1 MIKFFR
7 KIRYDL
13 MKQNKTSKY
22 LKYAIGEIALVMIGI
37 LLALQV
43 NEWNKERNRKMS
55 EQVVIEQLIT
65 DLSQSQHE
73 LEEQKARNLRN
84 ARAYSQVLRAYWK
97 TNLPENIQKY
107 VRGGG
112 GSDVY
117 SPVLGTAQSLINSG
131 RLDIISSKMLKS
143 DIVAYVEEVGYRLK
157 DVNRYEESY
166 FRPGIALLK
175 EAIPSSYRS
184 KEFINK
190 SSESFKNDWNYKNN
204 LNWRPAIVEKVPFK
218 TDLQQLF
225 EDKSFFKANQKLFI
239 YHRNISWRYDDI
251 LEMTNKLLVK
261 LYLASDQHHELGK
274 KLGDSNYY
282 LVFEAEDLA
291 LLKQADALLSNP
303 SKWNK
308 SDDGI
313 CEDDSANEK
322 FSLICALR
330 TASQDVLG
338 EWKEDP
344 YSPAIRLVL
353 LKLLEDKNRRYV
365 GNMIREW
372 NNHLDT
378 TFDDV
383 KNLLKESM
391 KIIENQIATN
401 D

>member
-7 KIRYDL
+7 KIR
-13 MKQNKTSKY
+13 QNLLNEGKTTKY
-22 LKYAIGEIALVMIGI
+22 FKYAIGEVVLVMIGI

-43 NEWNKERNRKMS
+43 NEWNNERNRKKS
-55 EQVVIEQLIT
+55 EQIVIEQLIT

-73 LEEQKARNLRN
+73 LEEQQAMNLRS

-97 TNLPENIQKY
+97 TNLPVNIEKY

-112 GSDVY
+112 GSNVY

-131 RLDIISSKMLKS
+131 RLDIISSKVLKS

-157 DVNRYEESY
+157 DVSRYEESY
-166 FRPGIALLK
+166 FRPGVALLND
-175 EAIPSSYRS
+175 AIPSSYRS
-184 KEFINK
+184 KEFVNK

-225 EDKSFFKANQKLFI
+225 EDKSFFKANEKMFI
-239 YHRNISWRYDDI
+239 YHRNISWRYEEI

-261 LYLASDQHHELGK
+261 LYLVSDQHHELGK
-274 KLGDSNYY
+274 KLGDSKYY

-303 SKWNK
+303 SKWNRN
-308 SDDGI
+308 DDDS
-313 CEDDSANEK
+313 CDDNSANET

-344 YSPAIRLVL
+344 YSPAIRMVL
-353 LKLLEDKNRRYV
+353 LKLLEDDNRRYV
-365 GNMIREW
+365 GRMVKEW
-372 NNHLDT
+372 NNHPDT
-378 TFDDV
+378 TFEDV
-383 KNLLKESM
+383 KNLLKECIDQV
-391 KIIENQIATN
+391 KKQLQ
-401 D
+401 